1 MNCEYTSHSVAFP
14 AKLAALHRLG
24 AALPDAVRGFPVA
37 IFAKYED
44 NVNTAVKG
52 VAIAAERLREQGM
65 SIPIYKA
72 QKQKRAPLSLFA
84 A

>member
-1 MNCEYTSHSVAFP
+1 MSCEYVSFFGWWALYDHSTWR
-14 AKLAALHRLG
+14 RLG

-52 VAIAAERLREQGM
+52 VAIAAERLRDQGT
-65 SIPIYKA
+65 SHCLY
-72 QKQKRAPLSLFA
+72 LSFS
-84 A
+84 